1 MNNRT
6 LLGLSL
12 LTLSVSTGQAAM
24 AAGEKGEGFI
34 EGSSLTILIE
44 ISTSTAISVKAS
56 PAARVMAIRKSGR
69 MA

>member
-34 EGSSLTILIE
+34 EGSSLTSIE
-44 ISTSTAISVKAS
+44 ISTSTVTSAKAS